1 MKRKR
6 KGLIVLAIVAMVAI
20 LGIGYAAI
28 TNVGLVQV
36 LKVINQHLMFIS
48 QL

>member
-28 TNVGLVQV
+28 TCNGCYFRYRLCR
-36 LKVINQHLMFIS
+36 NY
-48 QL
+48 